1 LLGRGHEQ
9 VEIAQVH
16 FQEKI
21 EIDFVMAQFIKK
33 IDAPRM
39 TSSIT
44 KEPHMKAIAYQNNLP
59 IDHADA
65 LVDVT
70 LPDPVATGHD
80 LLVAVHAV
88 SVNPVD
94 VKIRAGAKPGDGEWK
109 VLGWDAAGVVQAVGP
124 DVTLFRPGDRV
135 WYAGSI
141 ARAGSNSELQLVDE
155 RIVGRMPQSLDFP
168 AAAALPLT
176 SLTAWEMLFDRLEV
190 PTGERGAGKTLL
202 VIGAAGGVGSILV
215 QLARKL
221 TRLTV
226 VGTASRAAT
235 RDWVLANGAHHV
247 IDHGKPLAD
256 EIRRA
261 GLDAPDYVISL
272 THTDAHFDQ
281 IAEVIAPQGKF
292 GLIDDPAP
300 IDVRKLKRK
309 SVSLHWELMFT
320 RSLFGTPDMIRQH
333 EILNR
338 VADLIDAGTL
348 RSTANEN
355 YGRIDAANL
364 KRAHALIES
373 NRAQGKIVLAGF

>member
-1 LLGRGHEQ
+1 
-9 VEIAQVH
+9 
-16 FQEKI
+16 
-21 EIDFVMAQFIKK
+21 
-33 IDAPRM
+33 
-39 TSSIT
+39 
-44 KEPHMKAIAYQNNLP
+44 MKAIAYQDNLP
-59 IDHADA
+59 IAHADA
-65 LVDVT
+65 LVDIT

-80 LLVAVHAV
+80 LLVAVQAV

-94 VKIRAGAKPGDGEWK
+94 VKVRAGAKPDDGAWK
-109 VLGWDAAGVVQAVGP
+109 VLGWDAAGIVKAVGP

-155 RIVGRMPQSLDFP
+155 RITGKMPQTLDFG

-176 SLTAWEMLFDRLEV
+176 SLTAWELLFDRLGV
-190 PTGERGAGKTLL
+190 PLDASGEGKTLL

-226 VGTASRAAT
+226 VGTASRPET
-235 RDWVLANGAHHV
+235 RDWVLKNGAHHV
-247 IDHGKPLAD
+247 IDHGRPLAD
-256 EIRRA
+256 EIERA
-261 GLDAPDYVISL
+261 NLPAPDYVISL
-272 THTDAHFDQ
+272 THTDQHFDQ
-281 IAEVIAPQGKF
+281 IVEVIAPQGKF

-300 IDVRKLKRK
+300 IDVRKFKRK
-309 SVSLHWELMFT
+309 AVSLHWELMFT
-320 RSLFGTPDMIRQH
+320 RSLFSTPDMIRQH
-333 EILNR
+333 DILNR
-338 VADLIDAGTL
+338 VADLIDAGTI

-355 YGRIDAANL
+355 FGRITAANL